1 NFKSLQ
7 IPLPKSTRKSPLF
20 RLLSSSI
27 IDWSLVGE
35 KGRSLVGEKKE
46 RKKFE
51 RNLQVDK
58 RLVFWYFFGI
68 SNENIKSGSR
78 KIAKTYI

>member
-1 NFKSLQ
+1 M
-7 IPLPKSTRKSPLF
+7 
-20 RLLSSSI
+20 
-27 IDWSLVGE
+27 
-35 KGRSLVGEKKE
+35 VGEKKE